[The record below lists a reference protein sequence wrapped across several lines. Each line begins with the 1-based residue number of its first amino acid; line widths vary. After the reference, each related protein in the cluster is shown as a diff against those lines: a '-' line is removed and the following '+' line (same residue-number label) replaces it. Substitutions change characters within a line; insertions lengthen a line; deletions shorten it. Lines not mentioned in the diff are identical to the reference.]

1 MTGSNLPRAPYLS
14 AQNNLL
20 QEKSVWRLADA
31 SAEIDY
37 SDGVET
43 ERSLETIL
51 KNAADLTWRSADFSK
66 DFEDWALNYHLSPA
80 RANILRGLG
89 LKPGGRV
96 LEVGAG
102 CGVITRFLGDSGFE
116 IDAIEGSQSRAAL
129 AALRC
134 SGLTNV
140 SIVRADFNEVTL
152 PNEGYDVVLFIGVLE
167 YARRFSPQF
176 ENSAEA
182 VAHMLR
188 RAARALTPGGVIV
201 VAIENRMG
209 AKYLFGGAEDH
220 LAQPWSG
227 IAGYPQLGNEAGIC
241 TFDAKSWS
249 PIVGSAGLQHAFF
262 YPLPDY
268 KMPAAVISQTGI
280 DLDGA
285 HSVTWRYPS
294 VHRAENS
301 TTFSPMRV
309 QTIAL
314 EDAGMFPQTADSF
327 GLVLTHESIDPTQFL
342 PFGWIIFDDAESD
355 SKGLKCLDSE
365 NGAVSLVEP
374 DRSAFKVSNAE
385 PVSRFWL
392 RTLVETNNL
401 SGFAE
406 LVDSHADQVISDLG
420 GIPLESL
427 QMRESGRIEEGMFLG
442 PGISASNR
450 IAIKTEWIRKALEDF
465 WLIGQP
471 DLGCLPC
478 LRDCDHQDSFGRK
491 ILSAIEAAGIDAN
504 RKTSSAIYWALDA
517 EDFNE
522 INKVSVD
529 IDRLLTRHVAFLLPK
544 TVLTPALIRFDPSD
558 HQIEQNFERVKVETF
573 ALIGDEHEKRFDL
586 LPVIGEG
593 RIEVSPDLEIKCADR
608 SVYLEISGSDPWM
621 VFDLTTLELPPDFDC
636 CEIHVTATWE

>member
-1 MTGSNLPRAPYLS
+1 MTGSKLPRVPYLS

-20 QEKSVWRLADA
+20 QEKSVWHLADA

-37 SDGVET
+37 SDGAET

-51 KNAADLTWRSADFSK
+51 KNATDLSWRSADFSK
-66 DFEDWALNYHLSPA
+66 DFEDWALNYHLSPV
-80 RANILRGLG
+80 RANILRGLS

-102 CGVITRFLGDSGFE
+102 CGVITRFLGDNGFE
-116 IDAIEGSQSRAAL
+116 VDAIEGSQSRAAL
-129 AALRC
+129 AVLRC

-140 SIVRADFNEVTL
+140 SIVQADFNKVTL

-176 ENSAEA
+176 ENSVEA

-188 RAARALTPGGVIV
+188 RAARVLAPDGVIV

-220 LAQPWSG
+220 LSRPWAG
-227 IAGYPQLGNEAGIC
+227 IAGYPRLGNEAGIC

-249 PIVGSAGLQHAFF
+249 SIVSSTGLQHSFF

-268 KMPAAVISQTGI
+268 KMPAAVISQPGVN
-280 DLDGA
+280 LDGA

-301 TTFSPMRV
+301 IITSPMRV

-314 EDAGMFPQTADSF
+314 EDAGLLPETADSF
-327 GLVLTHESIDPTQFL
+327 GLVLTHESTDPKQFL
-342 PFGWIIFDDAESD
+342 PFGWIIFDDAESS
-355 SKGLKCLDSE
+355 SKGLKYLDPE
-365 NGAVSLVEP
+365 NGASWLVGP
-374 DRSAFKVSNAE
+374 DRSVFEVSNSE

-401 SGFAE
+401 PAFAE
-406 LVDSHADQVISDLG
+406 LVESHADQVISDLG
-420 GIPLESL
+420 GVSLESL
-427 QMRESGRIEEGMFLG
+427 QIREGGRIEEGMFLR
-442 PGISASNR
+442 PGISASNL
-450 IAIKTEWIRKALEDF
+450 ISTKPEWLCKALEDF

-471 DLGCLPC
+471 DLESLSCLQ
-478 LRDCDHQDSFGRK
+478 DCDDQDSFSRKTLSVMEAARINAGRK
-491 ILSAIEAAGIDAN
+491 TTSAV
-504 RKTSSAIYWALDA
+504 YWAMGS

-529 IDRLLTRHVAFLLPK
+529 IDRLLTRHVTFLLPK
-544 TVLTPALIRFDPSD
+544 TVLPKALIRFDPSD
-558 HQIEQNFERVKVETF
+558 HEIERNSEQAKIETF
-573 ALIGDEHEKRFDL
+573 ALVGGKDEKHFDL
-586 LPVIGEG
+586 IPAIREG
-593 RIEVSPDLEIKCADR
+593 RVEISPNLEVKCINK

-621 VFDLTTLELPPDFDC
+621 VLDLKTLGLPSDFDF
-636 CEIHVTATWE
+636 CEIHVTITWE